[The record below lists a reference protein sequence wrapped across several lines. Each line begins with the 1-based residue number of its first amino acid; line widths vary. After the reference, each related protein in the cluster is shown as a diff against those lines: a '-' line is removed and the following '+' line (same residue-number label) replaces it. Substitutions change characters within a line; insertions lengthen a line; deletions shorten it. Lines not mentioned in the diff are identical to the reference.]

1 MTGPE
6 LADAIA
12 LPAKAVGG
20 RVHPD
25 LTKRLLRDIGLD
37 VTHGR
42 NDQYDI
48 GKLPLLEYALEQA
61 WAKRVGGEI
70 GLGQYAGLEQALE
83 ERANKL
89 YDSLSPTQQATAKR
103 LFVSLVTP
111 GEGREDT
118 RARVTLTASA
128 MQAVVETFAGP
139 QARLVVTGED
149 AAGGRSAEVTHEA
162 LIRHWDKLRVWVDE
176 NRANLKTRAD
186 LFADRAKWLSQGK
199 DRTLLIERGLR
210 LEAARKLRDQP
221 GDVVVDDIKDYVDAS
236 FAADTRRKA
245 WRTLSLAAAATTA
258 IVMTGLAVFG
268 WYHYRV
274 AERRA
279 NEITAALIWSRM
291 DFEGKND
298 PRSDAAV
305 RALWALTTGPTGVRE
320 AFLRQLTQDGDQV
333 EKLAAG
339 SDSVVRTFGLGPVP
353 EDVRRLLVPVLAAI
367 SHIDIAELR
376 RSPDHTDLLKLG
388 VTREEAEE
396 ARIRTLASAVS
407 TLNPTPQQAEMALA
421 PILDLVGQT
430 TNAHQRRT
438 LAEAAEAL
446 GPKLAPRQAQAALAS
461 VLDLIGQFTD
471 IDQFCTLVRVAAAFA
486 TTAQQAQTVLAL
498 FPDVVTRTTNSN
510 QLIDLRSALGA
521 LGPRLGPEQ
530 AEIAL
535 GPFLTAMRQPNDAG
549 QLSFFADSARILGAD
564 LTSGQAQVALTRIL
578 GELLIASDEWSLRVL
593 LKAVETV
600 GPQLAPEQ
608 AQAARAPVLNAI
620 DGLVAGYGKT
630 APLART
636 PVLDGIGQTTDIDR
650 LTTYA
655 NVLKILGA
663 TPEQARPA
671 RQAVVDALP
680 HATGYRE
687 LAALAQAV
695 QILGPTPEEAMVAFV
710 PILYAIRETTNA
722 WELLAL
728 REAARVLGPE
738 LTSEQ
743 AHAALGAALDAARLT
758 TVKRPGASGIRGGTS
773 KD

>member
-1 MTGPE
+1 VASCRSASRTPACSSAASASSTSWSPRSASARPPTWSPSSAARAAASRRSSSPACFPRSGRKRGVGQQAVWDLVSLRPGREPLQSLIEEFDPPAEGLGEFELIAEFNRRAEFLRQRQATLAQRITRRVEKDKGTTRLLLYVDQWEELYTLAQPHEIGTEEDRRRADDARLFVDLVLEAAAKAPCTLALSVRSDFYPDIQSHDALRAAAQNSQVSLGWMTGPE

-320 AFLRQLTQDGDQV
+320 AFLR
-333 EKLAAG
+333 
-339 SDSVVRTFGLGPVP
+339 
-353 EDVRRLLVPVLAAI
+353 
-367 SHIDIAELR
+367 
-376 RSPDHTDLLKLG
+376 
-388 VTREEAEE
+388 
-396 ARIRTLASAVS
+396 
-407 TLNPTPQQAEMALA
+407 
-421 PILDLVGQT
+421 
-430 TNAHQRRT
+430 
-438 LAEAAEAL
+438 
-446 GPKLAPRQAQAALAS
+446 
-461 VLDLIGQFTD
+461 
-471 IDQFCTLVRVAAAFA
+471 
-486 TTAQQAQTVLAL
+486 
-498 FPDVVTRTTNSN
+498 
-510 QLIDLRSALGA
+510 
-521 LGPRLGPEQ
+521 
-530 AEIAL
+530 
-535 GPFLTAMRQPNDAG
+535 
-549 QLSFFADSARILGAD
+549 
-564 LTSGQAQVALTRIL
+564 
-578 GELLIASDEWSLRVL
+578 
-593 LKAVETV
+593 
-600 GPQLAPEQ
+600 
-608 AQAARAPVLNAI
+608 
-620 DGLVAGYGKT
+620 
-630 APLART
+630 
-636 PVLDGIGQTTDIDR
+636 
-650 LTTYA
+650 
-655 NVLKILGA
+655 
-663 TPEQARPA
+663 
-671 RQAVVDALP
+671 
-680 HATGYRE
+680 
-687 LAALAQAV
+687 
-695 QILGPTPEEAMVAFV
+695 
-710 PILYAIRETTNA
+710 
-722 WELLAL
+722 
-728 REAARVLGPE
+728 
-738 LTSEQ
+738 
-743 AHAALGAALDAARLT
+743 
-758 TVKRPGASGIRGGTS
+758 
-773 KD
+773 